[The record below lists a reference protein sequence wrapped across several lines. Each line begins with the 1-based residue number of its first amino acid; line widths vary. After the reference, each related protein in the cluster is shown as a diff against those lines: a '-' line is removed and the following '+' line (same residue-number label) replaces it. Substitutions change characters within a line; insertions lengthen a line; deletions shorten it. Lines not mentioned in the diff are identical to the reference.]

1 MLVTTLLL
9 ACATAQNDNDIRR
22 GGQVQQDDTATAD
35 SGTGGADSGQDTAGS
50 SSDDDGDGLTDE
62 DEVRLG
68 TDPND
73 ADSDG
78 DGQDDGDEVSAGT
91 NPAWTWSHTYD
102 QGDYLIGACDVPPS
116 TETGP
121 TGTGQYGGNTW
132 DAYQEGD
139 VLHNLGEGGY
149 DSFGQEVPVYAFCG
163 NYTLVTQSAEWCGPC
178 QQLASTMA
186 AEMEDIRAEVP
197 NFTFYELL
205 YQNNRGAE
213 PGVAALSGWR
223 DEFALDGIPV
233 VAPADNTAADMNWI
247 NASGGIPAT
256 LLLAP
261 DMTVIWSGLDHPSE
275 YYLTDARD
283 ILAIIRAYERR

>member
-1 MLVTTLLL
+1 MLALALFL
-9 ACATAQNDNDIRR
+9 ACTPADKA
-22 GGQVQQDDTATAD
+22 DDTTNAD
-35 SGTGGADSGQDTAGS
+35 A
-50 SSDDDGDGLTDE
+50 DGDGLTASDE
-62 DEVRLG
+62 ADLG
-68 TDPND
+68 TSDD
-73 ADSDG
+73 AADFDG
-78 DGQDDGDEVSAGT
+78 DGFEDGDEVTAGT
-91 NPAWTWSHTYD
+91 NPAWKWSHTYD

-116 TETGP
+116 SETGP

-139 VLHNLGEGGY
+139 VMHNLGEGGY

-197 NFTFYELL
+197 NFIFYELL
-205 YQNNRGAE
+205 YQNNRGANPQPRTLE
-213 PGVAALSGWR
+213 SWR
-223 DEFALDGIPV
+223 DEFTLDGIPV
-233 VAPADNTAADMNWI
+233 VAPADNTAPDMTWI

-261 DMTVIWSGLDHPSE
+261 DMTVIWSGLDHPND
-275 YYLTDARD
+275 YYLVDPAD
-283 ILAIIRAYERR
+283 ILRAIRRHQDGG